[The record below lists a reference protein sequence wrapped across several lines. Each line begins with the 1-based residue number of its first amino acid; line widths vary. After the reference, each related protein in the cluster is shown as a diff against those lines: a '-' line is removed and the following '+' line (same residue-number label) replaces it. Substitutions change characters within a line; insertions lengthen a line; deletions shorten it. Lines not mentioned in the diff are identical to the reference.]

1 MTLED
6 IISQLSTFDEEQL
19 IRINSEVDAIDE
31 KFRDHLERV
40 ETRAEEHEVM
50 SDWNAALHEA
60 EKRLVELIHIVV

>member
-1 MTLED
+1 VTVAPNPDLSGFLE
-6 IISQLSTFDEEQL
+6 
-19 IRINSEVDAIDE
+19 EVDAIDE

-50 SDWNAALHEA
+50 SDWMAARHEA